1 MGLFFR
7 SLESSGTTL
16 TSGKFM
22 ISPIRGTEP
31 EGKRLAV
38 SKGLTAIFLKDT
50 IFALIG
56 NIKYLLG
63 S

>member
-1 MGLFFR
+1 
-7 SLESSGTTL
+7 
-16 TSGKFM
+16 M

-31 EGKRLAV
+31 EGRRLAV
-38 SKGLTAIFLKDT
+38 SKGLTATLLKDT
-50 IFALIG
+50 TFALIG